1 LDKAFFDNYEKT
13 ITIIETADGYMKA
26 VGKGDFMILMV
37 DDSDV
42 THELRLTGALHAPNC
57 VQNLF
62 SVYCLNK
69 ANFVLNF
76 IYLNWR
82 AIKQM
87 ISAGLLKRL
96 IRGLKKKLLSIDE
109 ITCEGCLLGKA
120 TFRKLP
126 KSSTSRPQAAAKT
139 PFGMVSFDHCG
150 PFAQQVNG
158 MKYFSVALCHFS
170 GATVVRLAASTCS
183 KTSID
188 FVEEVHYCKRTE
200 WTWSAHHQN

>member
-1 LDKAFFDNYEKT
+1 
-13 ITIIETADGYMKA
+13 
-26 VGKGDFMILMV
+26 MILTMIEV
-37 DDSDV
+37 WTSTKPRGGLFSYPFTPSREPPVHMALVGLKQATDPDA
-42 THELRLTGALHAPNC
+42 LALHYS
-57 VQNLF
+57 LGH
-62 SVYCLNK
+62 
-69 ANFVLNF
+69 
-76 IYLNWR
+76 LNWR

-150 PFAQQVNG
+150 PFTQQVNG

-170 GATVVRLAASTCS
+170 GATVVRLTASTCS

-188 FVEEVHYCKRTE
+188 FVEEVHTIAKDLNGHRVCAPSELMKVLIGLPI
-200 WTWSAHHQN
+200 Q